1 MYELLLQWGLE
12 SLAKLVAVK
21 GEKDSAILLEAV
33 RAKNSLVVER
43 FRYAREACQ
52 AIVDL
57 AIQVD
62 TDLEEFRL
70 KAPETDGTLP
80 ATKKFMGELK
90 LDFHPKYY
98 RRLKKLRSQ
107 FESTNDVLSAY
118 SVVMSDL
125 LHFST
130 MEKIAIEKKLRSSSD
145 LCRTYR
151 GLWTLYAEIL
161 TSLVRLTSNDL
172 RFWLIDAP
180 YIVQAERW
188 AKQDFELAMTFLLA
202 KEWGG
207 MSFRISLE
215 TKEGLESFW
224 KSIQSG
230 SK

>member
-1 MYELLLQWGLE
+1 MYELLLQWGLD
-12 SLAKLVAVK
+12 SLTKLVLAKDDK
-21 GEKDSAILLEAV
+21 GSAFLLEAV
-33 RAKNSLVVER
+33 RAKNALVVER

-62 TDLEEFRL
+62 AELEDFRL
-70 KAPETDGTLP
+70 KAPKTDGTLE
-80 ATKKFMGELK
+80 AAKKFMGVLK
-90 LDFHPKYY
+90 TEFHPPHY

-107 FESTNDVLSAY
+107 FESTNDLLSAY

-130 MEKIAIEKKLRSSSD
+130 MEQIAVKKNLRSSSD

-151 GLWTLYAEIL
+151 GLWTLYSEIL

-172 RFWLIDAP
+172 RFWLMDAP
-180 YIVQAERW
+180 YIVQTEKW
-188 AKQDFELAMTFLLA
+188 AKQDYQRAMEFLLA
-202 KEWGG
+202 DNWGG

-215 TKEGLESFW
+215 TAEGLKDFW
-224 KSIQSG
+224 TSIQ
-230 SK
+230 